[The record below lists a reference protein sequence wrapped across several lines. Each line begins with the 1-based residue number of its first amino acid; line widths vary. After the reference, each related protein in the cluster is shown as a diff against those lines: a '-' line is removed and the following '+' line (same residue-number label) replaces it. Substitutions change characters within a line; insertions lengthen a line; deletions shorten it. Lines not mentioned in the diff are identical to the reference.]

1 MQLLCVLLYIIVLDE
16 NGKANHFEWL
26 LFENSTVVWHTV
38 RCVSGV
44 VWEGISQNGLTGEA
58 KAGGVKESGFTRLI
72 VHFYLG
78 LQNIFML
85 QYLDLR
91 KTGEAEAGKSLS
103 KRAPKMVPLLDVY

>member
-1 MQLLCVLLYIIVLDE
+1 M
-16 NGKANHFEWL
+16 
-26 LFENSTVVWHTV
+26 
-38 RCVSGV
+38 
-44 VWEGISQNGLTGEA
+44 TGEA

-72 VHFYLG
+72 VHFYL